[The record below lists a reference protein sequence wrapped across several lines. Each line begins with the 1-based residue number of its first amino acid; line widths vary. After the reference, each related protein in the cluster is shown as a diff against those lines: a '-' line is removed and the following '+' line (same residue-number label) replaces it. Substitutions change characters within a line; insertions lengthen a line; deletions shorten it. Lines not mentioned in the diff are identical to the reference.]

1 MSASLTQPYA
11 TIYSFARAHG
21 ITFSKSEGFWRLTDR
36 LVGQINGLPG
46 SRGVLTAT
54 DGILCYIEQERD
66 GRVHLFSGHIQRF
79 VADSGERADAIVV
92 KAQKPISTRTQ
103 REINILNAYE

>member
-11 TIYSFARAHG
+11 TIYFFARTHG
-21 ITFSKSEGFWRLTDR
+21 INFSKSEGFWRLTDR

-66 GRVHLFSGHIQRF
+66 GRVELFAGHIQWF
-79 VADSGERADAIVV
+79 IADSGESSDRIVE
-92 KAQKPISTRTQ
+92 KATKPRTEKEQ
-103 REINILNAYE
+103 RTINILNAYE